1 MKNLYKEKDF
11 HELIKQQRI
20 KTISINPTGQHQ
32 YMNPLEIGGRGS
44 ATAYAEQV
52 VNFINELAITLKE
65 YTLNEE
71 EKEVLTKEL
80 VHSFDSGKLHDFR
93 SLVERL
99 TIINS
104 SKEQD
109 VSRLIELLTMTL
121 K

>member
-1 MKNLYKEKDF
+1 MKNIYKEKDF
-11 HELIKQQRI
+11 HELIKQQGK
-20 KTISINPTGQHQ
+20 KTISINTSGQHQ
-32 YMNPLEIGGRGS
+32 YMNPLEIGVQGS

-52 VNFINELAITLKE
+52 ANFINELAITLKE

-80 VHSFDSGKLHDFR
+80 VHSFDSGKLHDFH

-104 SKEQD
+104 SKAHE